1 MVTENEVL
9 GRTIIINPTP
19 QYLEHYSKPD
29 EGEYAFAYTIDI
41 RNEGLESVQLLS
53 RHWVITDGYNDV
65 REVEG
70 EGVVGE
76 QPFIEAQHSFRYSSG
91 AILATR
97 TGTME
102 GTYTLRSESG
112 VVFEAEIPPFALI
125 APGALQ

>member
-1 MVTENEVL
+1 MTDHESL
-9 GRTIIINPTP
+9 SRTIVVSARP
-19 QYLEHYSKPD
+19 QYLDDYSKPD
-29 EGEYAFAYTIDI
+29 EAEYAFAYTIDI
-41 RNEGLESVQLLS
+41 RNEGIESVQLLS
-53 RHWVITDGYNDV
+53 RHWIITDGYNEK

-76 QPFIEAQHSFRYSSG
+76 QPFIEARHSYRYSSG

-102 GTYTLRSESG
+102 GSYTLRSESG
-112 VVFEAEIPPFALI
+112 EVFKAVIPPFALI